1 MLSPPDAQ
9 GQELAKGHSV
19 SPLLISACRVL
30 TGPED
35 EVIAGGAVIVTGGR
49 ITAVG
54 SRDGLLRDAPGTTE
68 LSFPDATLLPGLINA
83 HVHLG
88 FDASDKP
95 TLRFQDPG
103 DPAALALM
111 MAGHARQLLDVGV
124 TTARDLGDRD
134 GLAARVRDAIAAGS
148 IPGPRLLVAGAPIT
162 PSGGHCW
169 YLGGVADGEAQIRQR
184 VRENAAAGVD
194 LIKVMASGGQ
204 TTPGGAGMSESQY
217 STRELVALVE
227 EAHGLGLPVAAH
239 AHGIASI
246 DSAIAAGVDT
256 IEHCTFLAGPGR
268 FEPSDELAARIVAK
282 DIAVCPGSS
291 GNWRALG
298 RKIGDD
304 RAYAMVGRTKWLADR
319 GVRVIAGTDAGLSAF
334 NDFPMALRRYLDFG
348 FRPEQVI
355 AAATVE
361 AAAATGVGHVTG
373 RLAEGFDADILVV
386 DGDPRTD
393 LTALASP
400 VLVLAQGR
408 THLPPESVM
417 RGAGRSR
424 PAHS

>member
-1 MLSPPDAQ
+1 VPS
-9 GQELAKGHSV
+9 
-19 SPLLISACRVL
+19 LLISARQVL
-30 TGPED
+30 TGPEH
-35 EVIAGGAVIVTGGR
+35 EVIDDGAVVVTDGR

-54 SRDGLLRDAPGTTE
+54 GRDRLLRDASEVTE
-68 LSFPDATLLPGLINA
+68 LTFPDCTLLPGLINA

-88 FDASDKP
+88 FDASDEP
-95 TLRFQDPG
+95 TVRLQTHG
-103 DPAALALM
+103 DLAALALM
-111 MAGHARQLLDVGV
+111 MADHARQLLDVGV

-134 GLAARVRDAIAAGS
+134 GLAARVRDAIARGS

-162 PSGGHCW
+162 PPGGHCW

-239 AHGIASI
+239 AHGVASI

-268 FEPSDELAARIVAK
+268 FEPSEELAAQIVAK
-282 DIAVCPGSS
+282 AIAVCPGSS
-291 GNWRALG
+291 GNWRALA
-298 RKIGDD
+298 RKIGKD
-304 RAYAMVGRTKWLADR
+304 RAYVMVGRTKWLADR
-319 GVRVIAGTDAGLSAF
+319 GVRVIPGTDAGLSAF

-348 FRPEQVI
+348 FRPGQVI

-361 AAAATGVGHVTG
+361 AAAAMGVGGVTG
-373 RLAEGFDADILVV
+373 RLAEGLDADLLVV
-386 DGDPRTD
+386 DGDPRID
-393 LTALASP
+393 LTALAGP
-400 VLVLAQGR
+400 VLVMARGR

-417 RGAGRSR
+417 WGAGQSR
-424 PAHS
+424 VARN